1 MDKLKMKIK
10 KLTYEQWISRCIFL
24 VGIFLSRILPY
35 YALKFK
41 AENYQPQ
48 KKKKVFK
55 MPIAKPSI
63 LKTFCIEMN
72 EATWA

>member
-10 KLTYEQWISRCIFL
+10 KLTYEQCICRCIFL
-24 VGIFLSRILPY
+24 VEIFLSRILPY

-48 KKKKVFK
+48 KKYGFQDANCQAVY
-55 MPIAKPSI
+55 S
-63 LKTFCIEMN
+63 
-72 EATWA
+72 